1 MHPTW
6 LEFLSAHCPAARIE
20 RGNQVCFSQPGAGV
34 CALTHLGVIRVEGE
48 EAASFLHNITSNE
61 IKKLPVGGVQWNSL
75 NSAKGRMLASFLV
88 WRDEAGF
95 GLILA
100 ENLTAE
106 ISKKLSM
113 YVLRAKVK
121 VRDASGEIA
130 LLGLTDGAER
140 LASLPDFPL
149 AQAGTASAANGL
161 TVLGMPQGSRAVVA
175 VPTETLPGVWASLTS
190 VVSPADTARWLG
202 GDIAE
207 GIPLITKAIQDE
219 FVAQMVNFELLG
231 GVSFQKGC
239 YPGQEI
245 VARTQYLGKLKK
257 RMYRAQLVAEIEP
270 VIGQD
275 LYAPAFGEQSS
286 GKVVSVSP
294 APEGGY
300 AVLVVLQMAAHDEG
314 VVHVGSLAGPRLDFL
329 PLPYAVD

>member
-1 MHPTW
+1 MHPKW
-6 LEFLSAHCPAARIE
+6 LDFLNVQCPTARIE
-20 RGNQVCFSQPGAGV
+20 RGNQVCFSRSGAGL
-34 CALTHLGVIRVEGE
+34 CPLTHLGVIRVDGE
-48 EAASFLHNITSNE
+48 EAASFLHNITSND

-100 ENLTAE
+100 EDLGAE

-130 LLGLTDGAER
+130 LLGLTDGGAR
-140 LASLPDFPL
+140 LAALPGFPPVQS
-149 AQAGTASAANGL
+149 AAASAANGL
-161 TVLGMPQGSRAVVA
+161 TVVGLPQGQRVVLA
-175 VPTETLPGVWASLTS
+175 VPRDALDEVWAVLAAEFA
-190 VVSPADTARWLG
+190 PADTARWLYE
-202 GDIAE
+202 DIAE
-207 GIPLITKAIQDE
+207 GIPLITKATQDE

-257 RMYRAQLVAEIEP
+257 RMYRAQLVAEVEP
-270 VIGQD
+270 AIGQD

-300 AVLVVLQMAAHDEG
+300 AVLVVLQMAAHEEG
-314 VVHVGSLAGPRLDFL
+314 VVHLGSVTGPQLCFA
-329 PLPYAVD
+329 PLPYPVD